1 MALDRLLLIVS
12 CSQRKRSEP
21 GLLPAIER
29 YDGVYF
35 RLLRKAQR
43 EGYWPENLD
52 ALILSAK
59 YGLIDQVTPIDS
71 YEQRMTRNQA
81 TQLKIQTIQTLQ
93 TFARR
98 TSYSEVYVDLGQ
110 DYRYAV
116 EGLPQVFDNSLVTY
130 ANGRIGQRLAQLRNW
145 LVSKHKTSDGEKDT
159 SQ

>member
-35 RLLRKAQR
+35 RLLRKARR

-59 YGLIDQVTPIDS
+59 YGLIDIATPIYS
-71 YEQRMTRNQA
+71 YEQCMTRNRA
-81 TQLKIQTIQTLQ
+81 TQLRIQTIQTLQ

-98 TSYSEVYVDLGQ
+98 LSYSEVYVDLGQ
-110 DYRYAV
+110 DYRYAI
-116 EGLPQVFDNSLVTY
+116 EGLVQVFDSSLVTY
-130 ANGRIGQRLAQLRNW
+130 ARRLSEN
-145 LVSKHKTSDGEKDT
+145 
-159 SQ
+159 